1 MLIKLQSPDC
11 NIFIF
16 LLSLYGKIV
25 RMNSLVST
33 HIALLQDRVSSIRRG
48 LMDRIDRNSRLIA
61 VKGSRGVG
69 KTNFLLDYSKEYHP
83 QDNTCLYVNVNNLF
97 IVNDGLFHFV
107 EHFYKLGGKVLLLD
121 QAHKYP
127 EWDKELRACYDAFP
141 DLQIIFTASS
151 IVRIKSNAYLKGI
164 VDMYNLSGLSFR
176 EFLELETNQTFPV
189 YSFADMVERHEE
201 IVEDMDN
208 TCLYVNVN
216 NLFIVN
222 DGLFHFVEH
231 FYKLGGKVLL
241 LDQAHKYPEWDK
253 ELRACYDAFPD
264 LQIIFTASSIVRIKS
279 NAYLKGIVDMYN
291 LSGLSFREFLE
302 LETNQTFPV
311 YSFADMVERHEEIVE
326 DILKH
331 VRPLAYFN
339 NYLEYGY
346 YPIYLEEKSHI
357 DYLLKN
363 INLTLEFDIPY
374 ASQIELKYLVK
385 LKQLLYIAAK
395 DNTCNV
401 NISKLSGLIGV
412 SRATVLNYLNYM
424 KNARLLTLLYDTD
437 NDDDCGKKPKKLY
450 IHNPNL
456 LNAVCLEDVDTTV
469 LRKSFFL
476 SQLCPMSRITYT
488 ERADFLVDG
497 KYRIAVC
504 GEGEGQKFDS
514 SLVVMEDMIERGKG
528 NIMPLWLAGFT
539 Y

>member
-1 MLIKLQSPDC
+1 
-11 NIFIF
+11 
-16 LLSLYGKIV
+16 
-25 RMNSLVST
+25 MNSLVST

-83 QDNTCLYVNVNNLF
+83 Q
-97 IVNDGLFHFV
+97 
-107 EHFYKLGGKVLLLD
+107 
-121 QAHKYP
+121 
-127 EWDKELRACYDAFP
+127 
-141 DLQIIFTASS
+141 
-151 IVRIKSNAYLKGI
+151 
-164 VDMYNLSGLSFR
+164 
-176 EFLELETNQTFPV
+176 
-189 YSFADMVERHEE
+189 
-201 IVEDMDN
+201 DN

-456 LNAVCLEDVDTTV
+456 LNAVCLDNTDSLMV
-469 LRKSFFL
+469 RKTFL
-476 SQLCPMSRITYT
+476 VSQLCAVAKLNYSGN
-488 ERADFLVDG
+488 EDLLVNR
-497 KYRIAVC
+497 KYEVSVRQSDDKGRVR
-504 GEGEGQKFDS
+504 DS
-514 SLVVMEDMIERGKG
+514 VILMTDMIERGEK
-528 NIMPLWLAGFT
+528 NIIPLWLAGFV

>member
-83 QDNTCLYVNVNNLF
+83 Q
-97 IVNDGLFHFV
+97 
-107 EHFYKLGGKVLLLD
+107 
-121 QAHKYP
+121 
-127 EWDKELRACYDAFP
+127 
-141 DLQIIFTASS
+141 
-151 IVRIKSNAYLKGI
+151 
-164 VDMYNLSGLSFR
+164 
-176 EFLELETNQTFPV
+176 
-189 YSFADMVERHEE
+189 
-201 IVEDMDN
+201 DN

-437 NDDDCGKKPKKLY
+437 LAALHKALNPEPMVDDETLSSVYAVPSVRSEVTNIRSHLSEGTVTDFKEKAFQYFSKSQSVSAFTGKE
-450 IHNPNL
+450 IE
-456 LNAVCLEDVDTTV
+456 AVNQ
-469 LRKSFFL
+469 LR
-476 SQLCPMSRITYT
+476 
-488 ERADFLVDG
+488 EG
-497 KYRIAVC
+497 KYI
-504 GEGEGQKFDS
+504 QKEWIYS
-514 SLVVMEDMIERGKG
+514 R
-528 NIMPLWLAGFT
+528 
-539 Y
+539 

>member
-1 MLIKLQSPDC
+1 M
-11 NIFIF
+11 
-16 LLSLYGKIV
+16 
-25 RMNSLVST
+25 
-33 HIALLQDRVSSIRRG
+33 
-48 LMDRIDRNSRLIA
+48 
-61 VKGSRGVG
+61 
-69 KTNFLLDYSKEYHP
+69 
-83 QDNTCLYVNVNNLF
+83 
-97 IVNDGLFHFV
+97 
-107 EHFYKLGGKVLLLD
+107 
-121 QAHKYP
+121 
-127 EWDKELRACYDAFP
+127 
-141 DLQIIFTASS
+141 
-151 IVRIKSNAYLKGI
+151 
-164 VDMYNLSGLSFR
+164 
-176 EFLELETNQTFPV
+176 
-189 YSFADMVERHEE
+189 
-201 IVEDMDN
+201 
-208 TCLYVNVN
+208 NVN

-424 KNARLLTLLYDTD
+424 KNAQ
-437 NDDDCGKKPKKLY
+437 C
-450 IHNPNL
+450 
-456 LNAVCLEDVDTTV
+456 
-469 LRKSFFL
+469 
-476 SQLCPMSRITYT
+476 
-488 ERADFLVDG
+488 RAL
-497 KYRIAVC
+497 
-504 GEGEGQKFDS
+504 
-514 SLVVMEDMIERGKG
+514 
-528 NIMPLWLAGFT
+528 
-539 Y
+539 